1 MNEQQ
6 PRLYRNALGRFTT
19 GVTIVTALDG
29 CSNPVGLTVSSFNSV
44 SLDPPLVGWNLGR
57 KSSALRDFEQA
68 GHFAVHILSEDQA
81 ELCARFTGARE
92 HRFDKLDWSSGFGGA
107 PLIAG
112 ALAVFECS
120 IHARHDGGDHLIILG
135 RVERFTQREGRPL
148 VYFQGRYGAAS
159 DILNLPAS
167 EQI

>member
-1 MNEQQ
+1 LNEQQ
-6 PRLYRNALGRFTT
+6 PRLYRTALGRFAT

-29 CSNPVGLTVSSFNSV
+29 RSNPVGLTVSSFNSV

-57 KSSALRDFEQA
+57 KSSALKDFEQA
-68 GHFAVHILSEDQA
+68 GHFVVHVLSEDQA
-81 ELCARFTGARE
+81 VLCTQFTGARE
-92 HRFDKLDWSSGFGGA
+92 RRFDKLDWSSGLGGA

-120 IHARHDGGDHLIILG
+120 THARHDGGDHLIILG

-148 VYFQGRYGAAS
+148 VYFQGRYGAAA
-159 DILNLPAS
+159 DILERTPS
-167 EQI
+167 EQV